1 MSAFI
6 RRMIVSVLVPD
17 ADCRPFLVKWLLS
30 GCETIR
36 SMTLLINEI
45 FETGLYLLKV
55 FVSNLVFFQTWS
67 NKCTFQLIW
76 NDPSIRWSIHQF
88 SYGRQHYV
96 ENEAVI
102 ESAVWMATCERVLLI
117 QLYISLATYSR
128 ICTLKKLGSGTGS
141 SRSGE
146 VVLSCLDLACS
157 SELCCGRMVQIR
169 RRGSN
174 HWYPIIR
181 EFLCY
186 NARDS

>member
-88 SYGRQHYV
+88 SYGRQHCYK
-96 ENEAVI
+96 
-102 ESAVWMATCERVLLI
+102 ERCMDGNMWTGLADTAIYLLGH
-117 QLYISLATYSR
+117 LFPHLH
-128 ICTLKKLGSGTGS
+128 LKET
-141 SRSGE
+141 RF
-146 VVLSCLDLACS
+146 
-157 SELCCGRMVQIR
+157 RYWFVQIWR
-169 RRGSN
+169 SCIVMSRPCLLFWTLLWKDGTNSS
-174 HWYPIIR
+174 
-181 EFLCY
+181 
-186 NARDS
+186 ARVQSLIPDDKGVPVL